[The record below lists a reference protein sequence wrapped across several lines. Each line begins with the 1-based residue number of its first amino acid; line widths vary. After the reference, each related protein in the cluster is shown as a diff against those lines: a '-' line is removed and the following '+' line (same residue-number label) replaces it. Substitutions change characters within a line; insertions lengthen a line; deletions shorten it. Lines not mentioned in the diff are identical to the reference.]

1 MAFGPTLS
9 DRGGSLRAAL
19 ITAAVATVIVSLDL
33 FSAGVRWVCLAVIV
47 GIGALCSSER
57 RRRGSGWWDIY
68 VAGAGV
74 AILGALLAGAEATVG
89 GILALIGG
97 ALILV
102 ACTIGF
108 PPGE

>member
-1 MAFGPTLS
+1 
-9 DRGGSLRAAL
+9 
-19 ITAAVATVIVSLDL
+19 VIVTLGL
-33 FSAGVRWVCLAVIV
+33 FSAGIRWGCLAVVV
-47 GIGALCSSER
+47 GIGALCAGER

-74 AILGALLAGAEATVG
+74 AILGALLAGAAATVG

-97 ALILV
+97 GLILF
-102 ACTIGF
+102 ACAIGF